1 MCGSHCTVIK
11 MHVSHTCGSH
21 AWKLLLY
28 GGGEPSRVAHMWQL
42 TSMVITRIWW
52 RGPLMCGQLTCTLI
66 KIPTLN
72 ATH

>member
-1 MCGSHCTVIK
+1 MCGSC
-11 MHVSHTCGSH
+11 

-28 GGGEPSRVAHMWQL
+28 GGGEPSCVAHMWQL

-52 RGPLMCGQLTCTLI
+52 RGPLMCGQLMCTLI

-72 ATH
+72 AAR